1 MAPFVIG
8 PSLTMSHIEFA
19 GIFVGKNMV
28 VHFTPDRDLN
38 SSNWISSD
46 SSFYNS
52 RLICSSYPECGFRKP
67 NSGVVRSCLDCFLR
81 NGSLFRYEYGVS
93 QLVFLAHLR
102 GGTCTT
108 AESDPPAEVIHRA
121 SYLLESGFGN
131 YHLLQNNCEDFALY
145 CKTGLLTLDKIKTD
159 IEKTGRSHQK
169 KANKLGVGASG
180 QVSSVSSVFDSLL
193 EAIICGFGNY
203 IYDLLLTILDKIK
216 TAHIGK
222 TGRSHQKKANK
233 LGVGASGQVSSV
245 SSLFDAL
252 LEAICSSTPRSMPF
266 LVVWATVTAVKYF
279 LDRYEADIGV
289 RVDVRK
295 VAVEDLAVKLGW

>member
-102 GGTCTT
+102 G
-108 AESDPPAEVIHRA
+108 AHAP
-121 SYLLESGFGN
+121 
-131 YHLLQNNCEDFALY
+131 LQN
-145 CKTGLLTLDKIKTD
+145 LTLQ
-159 IEKTGRSHQK
+159 QK
-169 KANKLGVGASG
+169 LSTEHRIFLKVDL
-180 QVSSVSSVFDSLL
+180 
-193 EAIICGFGNY
+193 AIIICFK
-203 IYDLLLTILDKIK
+203 TTVKILRFI
-216 TAHIGK
+216 A
-222 TGRSHQKKANK
+222 K
-233 LGVGASGQVSSV
+233 LV
-245 SSLFDAL
+245 F
-252 LEAICSSTPRSMPF
+252 
-266 LVVWATVTAVKYF
+266 
-279 LDRYEADIGV
+279 
-289 RVDVRK
+289 
-295 VAVEDLAVKLGW
+295 

>member
-145 CKTGLLTLDKIKTD
+145 CKTGLLTLDKIKT
-159 IEKTGRSHQK
+159 
-169 KANKLGVGASG
+169 
-180 QVSSVSSVFDSLL
+180 
-193 EAIICGFGNY
+193 
-203 IYDLLLTILDKIK
+203 
-216 TAHIGK
+216 AHIGK